1 MSTIVQQHLIQDADS
16 RWAAFRSHVGV
27 TREKLERSAPSTCLY
42 ALVDTRGLPDL
53 RSALERLDSI
63 VFASLWDG
71 SDLSA
76 FGDIAPLLIRIDLGA
91 AGSDVPHQLLNRLWR
106 FADDGFMVTWIW
118 SPFALDQVADHFRA
132 YCEYTLPDRRTFYLH
147 FYDNR
152 ILERLRLTWAPEE
165 WARFAGVAY
174 EMWCCNGGGVERI
187 WSTDAPR
194 LFEDTTAPGLNTEQH
209 LALLASGIPDKLAM
223 QLREICG
230 SIIDHLSPRELREAV
245 RIQVERAARYRVQCE
260 GDLLM
265 YAKKGLLISPRFDE
279 HPLIQ
284 PQLELAS
291 YGDVSY
297 FDVLSQ
303 LDDAFRESFALHRAR
318 ERE

>member
-1 MSTIVQQHLIQDADS
+1 MSAIVQQSLIQDADS

-27 TREKLERSAPSTCLY
+27 TREKFERGAPSTCLY

-63 VFASLWDG
+63 LFASLWDG

-76 FGDIAPLLIRIDLGA
+76 FEDIAPLVIKIDLGA
-91 AGSDVPHQLLNRLWR
+91 AGTDVPQQLLKRLWR
-106 FADDGFMVTWIW
+106 FADEGFMVTWIW
-118 SPFALDQVADHFRA
+118 SPFALHELANHFRA

-152 ILERLRLTWAPEE
+152 ILERLRLTWTAEE
-165 WARFAGVAY
+165 WARFAGVAF
-174 EMWCCNGGGVERI
+174 EMGYRNGAGVECI
-187 WSTDAPR
+187 WSADTPR
-194 LFEDTTAPGLNTEQH
+194 LSEETTAPALTLEQH
-209 LALLASGIPDKLAM
+209 LALLALGIPDKLAM

-230 SIIDHLSPRELREAV
+230 SFIDHLSPQALREAV
-245 RIQVERAARYRVQCE
+245 RIQVERAARYRIQYE
-260 GDLLM
+260 GDLLL
-265 YAKKGLLISPRFDE
+265 YATKGLLISPRFDE
-279 HPLIQ
+279 NPQIQ

-291 YGDVSY
+291 YGDVSF

-303 LDDAFRESFALHRAR
+303 IDDAFRENFGLHQGA
-318 ERE
+318 